1 MLFSQNSRW
10 HSTNLELF
18 QYSISKTEMYSEN
31 EKVIKH
37 LLKDLV
43 NLPVDYICK

>member
-1 MLFSQNSRW
+1 MYSQNLRW

-18 QYSISKTEMYSEN
+18 QYSISKNEMYPEN

-43 NLPVDYICK
+43 KLPVVYIGK